1 MWGENESSNYLH
13 VICDH
18 LFRSSLFPK
27 LEVVMVVVV
36 LVVVVILLLLSSY
49 SSLPPPPL
57 SSPHQ
62 LFLFLLFGAI
72 ENST

>member
-1 MWGENESSNYLH
+1 MWGESESSNYLH
-13 VICDH
+13 DACDH

-27 LEVVMVVVV
+27 LEVVMVVAV
-36 LVVVVILLLLSSY
+36 LVVILLLLSSY